1 MRDGWIR
8 KPLGEIFEPSGER
21 VGTSR
26 DDTDV
31 LTVTKYDG
39 VVLASQYFD
48 KRVAS
53 KSIEKYK
60 LLNAGDWAYSTI
72 HIDEGSIARNNTGVH
87 GAVSPMYTTMR
98 MKDQSVLPRIMEHV
112 LRSPVMLNTYH
123 RNQQGSINR
132 RRSLPWKV
140 FAALSVTLPPL
151 HEQERIV
158 DLMDSIDAAISAA
171 QAEVNAAVELRS
183 DLFDGLLQQFV
194 DELEVRTLGELGEF
208 IRGRRFT
215 KSDYVEDGLGCIH
228 YGQVHTHFGLTAN
241 QPVTFIPI
249 EMKGRLRFATTG
261 DVVIAAT
268 SEDIDALGKATVWLG
283 AEDVA
288 VHDDC
293 QIFRHDLDPLFATHL
308 IASHGFHRQ
317 KVQYAAGTKVTRI
330 SGPNLAKITVQV
342 PQRSR
347 QEEIGRTMASL
358 DALAEKA
365 QSALDRLRNL
375 RSSMLSALLSGEH
388 EIPETYD
395 QFLDL
400 SEVVQAG

>member
-1 MRDGWIR
+1 MREGWQVNR
-8 KPLGEIFEPSGER
+8 VADVASVRSGATPSTKEPANWDGEIPWLTPKDLSER
-21 VGTSR
+21 PAKYTERGNRSITQQGLKKTALVPAGSVLLTSR
-26 DDTDV
+26 APV
-31 LTVTKYDG
+31 GYV
-39 VVLASQYFD
+39 
-48 KRVAS
+48 
-53 KSIEKYK
+53 
-60 LLNAGDWAYSTI
+60 
-72 HIDEGSIARNNTGVH
+72 SIARNPISTNQGFKSLVLHDGQLPEFWYYLLQNSTQYLLANSG
-87 GAVSPMYTTMR
+87 GSTF
-98 MKDQSVLPRIMEHV
+98 KEISKKSVENLH
-112 LRSPVMLNTYH
+112 
-123 RNQQGSINR
+123 
-132 RRSLPWKV
+132 
-140 FAALSVTLPPL
+140 FCLPPL
-151 HEQERIV
+151 HEQKRIV
-158 DLMDSIDAAISAA
+158 DLMDSVDAAISAA
-171 QAEVNAAVELRS
+171 QAEVDAAVELRG

-194 DELEVRTLGELGEF
+194 DELEVRPLGELGEF

-228 YGQVHTHFGLTAN
+228 YGQVHTHFGLTASESL
-241 QPVTFIPI
+241 TFVPR
-249 EMKGRLRFATTG
+249 EMKERLRFASTG

-268 SEDIDALGKATVWLG
+268 SEDLDDLGKATVWLG

-358 DALAEKA
+358 DAVAEKA

-375 RSSMLSALLSGEH
+375 RSSMLSILLSGEH

-400 SEVVQAG
+400 SEMVQAG